1 MNNNYVSLNRS
12 LQTNTFETFTPTP
25 TPTPIVINSNF
36 LNYPVH
42 TRNYSSQNI
51 QLPNQTHTLPNQT
64 HTLPNQTHTLP
75 NQTHIPVQFIS
86 FIPIQ
91 YFSQSQ
97 NHQQLQ
103 QPLQQ
108 PQHEQLQPIH
118 EQQQPI
124 QQPIHEQQQP
134 IQQTHHEQQ
143 PIQQPQHEQL
153 QPIHEQQQEHQQND
167 ILKNFKYLQLH
178 DTKTS
183 QLKTVIQT
191 PEFNELKNNLDEIK
205 KKLDLLPIVSK
216 PEYEIDCDKK
226 INVVKNELLD
236 KIDKINNK
244 NKDTKNNYINDLFE
258 LLKFNQILSDNEINN
273 IKNKLSTNEIDHD
286 TVISF
291 LENKKK
297 LTKHLQF
304 NQYKNNNFNDV
315 LSGKWQVP
323 MPRPPVCITTDNN
336 KVYQYDAHLNNYS
349 LFKKN

>member
-12 LQTNTFETFTPTP
+12 LQTNTFETFTP

-64 HTLPNQTHTLP
+64 H
-75 NQTHIPVQFIS
+75 IPVQFIS

-103 QPLQQ
+103 QLQPIHEQQQ
-108 PQHEQLQPIH
+108 PIQQPIH

-143 PIQQPQHEQL
+143 PIQQTH
-153 QPIHEQQQEHQQND
+153 HEQQQEHQQND
-167 ILKNFKYLQLH
+167 VLKNFKYLQLH

-226 INVVKNELLD
+226 INIVKNELLD